1 MYSAVVLAGGGKQEP
16 LTEQEGVE
24 NKSFIDLEGQTLL
37 SYTLKALEEA
47 SLISEI
53 VVVGPFRDLKEL
65 QGKGFTFTIAA
76 ERESMLDNLA
86 SGFEQV
92 DHPGLCLVA
101 TGDIPLVNGE
111 IIDDFIGRCQ
121 PHDADFYYP
130 VLNKE
135 DFMHKFPETERT
147 YVRLKEGFI
156 TGGNIALLNPGWFLN
171 NKESL
176 ELFISY
182 RKKPLKLMR
191 LMPISFIPKY
201 LLKTLSI
208 DDLVCHLS
216 GLLQLKARAVKFK
229 RVEVGIDVDKLSD
242 LSLVRDVIYKKS

>member
-1 MYSAVVLAGGGKQEP
+1 MFSAVVLAGGGKQEP
-16 LTEQEGVE
+16 LTEQEGVT
-24 NKSFIDLEGQTLL
+24 NKAFINLEGQALL

-47 SLISEI
+47 SHISEI
-53 VVVGPFRDLKEL
+53 VVVGPSKELKEL
-65 QGKGFTFTIAA
+65 QGRGYKFIIAA

-92 DHPGLCLVA
+92 DSDRLCFVA

-111 IIDDFIGRCQ
+111 IIDSFIDLCS
-121 PHDADFYYP
+121 PHDSDFYYP

-135 DFMHKFPETERT
+135 DFMLKFPETERT

-171 NKESL
+171 NKKNL

-208 DDLVCHLS
+208 DDLVRHLS
-216 GLLQLKARAVKFK
+216 ALLQLKARAVKFE
-229 RVEVGIDVDKLSD
+229 RIEIGIDVDKLSD
-242 LSLVRDVIYKKS
+242 LSLVRDVFRKNI